1 MNMSEERELQHQIV
15 ALLRAAGWY
24 VRVFSAHRSA
34 PRQIAGWVDVV
45 AFRHGVTL
53 LIECKS
59 RSGRLRDDQL
69 AFAESIAPHL
79 CDTLRY
85 VVARS
90 LDDVIA
96 VI

>member
-1 MNMSEERELQHQIV
+1 MTEERELQRQIV
-15 ALLRAAGWY
+15 ELLRAAGWY

-34 PRQIAGWVDVV
+34 PRQVAGWVDVA

-59 RSGRLRDDQL
+59 KSGKLRDDQA
-69 AFAESIAPHL
+69 AFAEAIAPHL
-79 CDTLRY
+79 SGTLRY

-90 LDDVIA
+90 IDDVINA
-96 VI
+96 V